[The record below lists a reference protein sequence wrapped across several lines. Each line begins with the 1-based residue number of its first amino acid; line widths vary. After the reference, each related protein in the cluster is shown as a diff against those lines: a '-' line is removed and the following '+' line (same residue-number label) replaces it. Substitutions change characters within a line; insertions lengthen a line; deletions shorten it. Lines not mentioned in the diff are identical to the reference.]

1 MPTLLRALSSS
12 TTLALAGV
20 FAGALAGA
28 PGAFACATPQQ
39 EAMFDVAGL
48 KSELMVTALSCNAD
62 SQYNAFITRYQVL
75 LRADDSELQTYFVR
89 AYGSNAGQSAH
100 DTYITTVANKMSEIG
115 IAEGTDFCRRHLA
128 VFAEALALAS
138 PGDLALFAASRGYV
152 QPVAP
157 ESCTTTASVDS
168 RALTAER

>member
-1 MPTLLRALSSS
+1 MPRLLSALSRS

-28 PGAFACATPQQ
+28 PGVFACATPQQ

-62 SQYNAFITRYQVL
+62 SQYNAFITRYQTL
-75 LRADDSELQTYFVR
+75 LRADDSELQSYFVR
-89 AYGSNAGQSAH
+89 AYGNAGQSAH
-100 DTYITTVANKMSEIG
+100 DAYITTVANKMSEIG

-138 PGDLALFAASRGYV
+138 PNDLALFAASRGYIA
-152 QPVAP
+152 PVAP
-157 ESCTTTASVDS
+157 ESCTTTASVDP